1 MNECSWEEFLQ
12 EQTEL
17 FLIIL
22 NILKVRNTGQIQTC
36 SIQTA
41 SSTTKMKLLLQ
52 KLSFPLDM
60 VSIFRVPQLRRMLK
74 GPGLKSL
81 DLHLSIIKCNCW
93 TYDDN
98 IGPIK
103 NSQPL

>member
-1 MNECSWEEFLQ
+1 MQ

-17 FLIIL
+17 FLIIFTM
-22 NILKVRNTGQIQTC
+22 LKVRNTGQIQTC

-41 SSTTKMKLLLQ
+41 SSTKKMKLLLQ

-60 VSIFRVPQLRRMLK
+60 VSIFRVPKLRRMLK